1 LTKYKKALI
10 VVHRNESADDFQ
22 QIARRIRKLD
32 PTISVTMVSDFLT
45 SKMVPDQCLN
55 LPMLV
60 VYLCNPPKTEFKVA
74 TKLAVK
80 GMSKIE
86 EYEHFKQ
93 HNIPCLPIERFI
105 WGMELDPEVYGDWV
119 ILKPEHIQSTGK
131 DVNMVPTKEI
141 PNLKLSDFP
150 AEHLIQKDTYYVQQ
164 FLKTGNSATFYRALV
179 YLGDILLSYKV
190 EQNNHYPDY
199 KVGLDILLKTSVASN
214 LQGSRKINLVDD
226 DDVRALAIKV
236 ALAFPDLP
244 LLGVDIIP
252 DAVTGK
258 LYVLEINAGGNT
270 WAFTAKPSQDLRSIL
285 GLKNM
290 ILQYNAWDRAA
301 EALVRK
307 THELAK

>member
-1 LTKYKKALI
+1 
-10 VVHRNESADDFQ
+10 
-22 QIARRIRKLD
+22 
-32 PTISVTMVSDFLT
+32 VS
-45 SKMVPDQCLN
+45 
-55 LPMLV
+55 
-60 VYLCNPPKTEFKVA
+60 
-74 TKLAVK
+74 
-80 GMSKIE
+80 
-86 EYEHFKQ
+86 
-93 HNIPCLPIERFI
+93 
-105 WGMELDPEVYGDWV
+105 
-119 ILKPEHIQSTGK
+119 
-131 DVNMVPTKEI
+131 TKEI

-164 FLKTGNSATFYRALV
+164 FLKTGKSATFYRALV

>member
-1 LTKYKKALI
+1 
-10 VVHRNESADDFQ
+10 
-22 QIARRIRKLD
+22 
-32 PTISVTMVSDFLT
+32 
-45 SKMVPDQCLN
+45 MVPADCLN

-60 VYLCNPPKTEFKVA
+60 IYLCNPPPTEFKVA

-80 GMSKIE
+80 VMSKIE

-93 HNIPCLPIERFI
+93 HNIPCLPIERFT
-105 WGMELDPEVYGDWV
+105 WGMELDPKVYGDWV
-119 ILKPEHIQSTGK
+119 ILKPENIQSTGK
-131 DVNMVPTKEI
+131 DVNMVSTKEI

-164 FLKTGNSATFYRALV
+164 FLKTGKSATFYRALV

-226 DDVRALAIKV
+226 DHVRALAIKV

-252 DAVTGK
+252 DEVTGK

-290 ILQYNAWDRAA
+290 ILQYNAWDLAA